1 MLNLMTIRCDQ
12 CGQENNPQYRF
23 CGSCGA
29 PLQPAPLSGFEPRP
43 RHEPATE
50 SRRSAPVSG
59 PSFLGLADE
68 SSRTS
73 YEYLLDDEPQ
83 SRHALFYLILLL
95 IVAGIAYG
103 GWRWRSE
110 LYTLATRLAKRPAV
124 SSSAT
129 AETPTAPDSSAGATA
144 PATTPAPTTPP
155 PAPNPTENAGDTHS
169 ATAVVED
176 GQSPTQPKSADSAPT
191 PESNAALPP
200 KAAGT
205 PQQKS
210 EEPENPAATTESS
223 TSPKE
228 SKSEESPVTAKAT
241 APTRPAAAKPAPTK
255 VEAPT
260 AEPDREDRLVADGER
275 YLYGTGGV
283 HEDCARAQRNLQIGA
298 RASNPKAY
306 TLLGAMYATGHCVG
320 RDLPTAYRWF
330 ARALHEQPSN
340 TRLQQNLQ
348 VIWNQMTPSEKQIAA
363 NSRGQ

>member
-1 MLNLMTIRCDQ
+1 MLNLMTIRCEH

-29 PLQPAPLSGFEPRP
+29 PLQPAPLSGFEPRS
-43 RHEPATE
+43 RSHEPAAET
-50 SRRSAPVSG
+50 RRSAPVSG

-68 SSRTS
+68 SSRTN

-83 SRHALFYLILLL
+83 SRHALFYLILIL
-95 IVAGIAYG
+95 IVAGIGYS
-103 GWRWRSE
+103 GWRWRAD
-110 LYTLATRLAKRPAV
+110 LYGLATRLAKRPVA
-124 SSSAT
+124 SSTAP
-129 AETPTAPDSSAGATA
+129 AETPNATDSSAGGTA
-144 PATTPAPTTPP
+144 VAPAPTTTP
-155 PAPNPTENAGDTHS
+155 PAPNPSENAGETHS

-176 GQSPTQPKSADSAPT
+176 GQSAAQPKAADSAPT

-210 EEPENPAATTESS
+210 EDTEAPPAANESPSTTKEPKAEEPPVVAKETAPAKPSTTKPAATKAEV
-223 TSPKE
+223 SP
-228 SKSEESPVTAKAT
+228 
-241 APTRPAAAKPAPTK
+241 PAPNK
-255 VEAPT
+255 
-260 AEPDREDRLVADGER
+260 EDRLVAEGER

-283 HEDCARAQRNLQIGA
+283 RQDCERAQRDLLIGA
-298 RASNPKAY
+298 RATNPKAY

-348 VIWNQMTPSEKQIAA
+348 VIWNQMTPSEKQVAA
-363 NSRGQ
+363 SRGQ

>member
-1 MLNLMTIRCDQ
+1 MLNLMTIRCDH

-29 PLQPAPLSGFEPRP
+29 PLQPAPLSGFEPRA
-43 RHEPATE
+43 RTHEPETQH
-50 SRRSAPVSG
+50 RRSAPVSG

-83 SRHALFYLILLL
+83 SRHALFYLILVL

-124 SSSAT
+124 SSAAT
-129 AETPTAPDSSAGATA
+129 ADAPNAPDSSAGATA
-144 PATTPAPTTPP
+144 PAATPAPATPP
-155 PAPNPTENAGDTHS
+155 PPNPSENTGETHS
-169 ATAVVED
+169 ATATVED
-176 GQSPTQPKSADSAPT
+176 GQPQAQPKAADSAST
-191 PESNAALPP
+191 PEANAATPP
-200 KAAGT
+200 KPAGT
-205 PQQKS
+205 TQQKS
-210 EEPENPAATTESS
+210 EEAESPATASDGSVT
-223 TSPKE
+223 PKE
-228 SKSEESPVTAKAT
+228 PKAEEPAVTAKSTPSAR
-241 APTRPAAAKPAPTK
+241 PTAKPAPTK
-255 VEAPT
+255 AEATPT
-260 AEPDREDRLVADGER
+260 EPDREDRLVAEGER